1 MHPRA
6 SRVVSAR
13 IDKLDLELLLEKGET
28 IRTEISRKFTRQGY
42 ERRIEQAGFRVR
54 QWYSDARNYF
64 CLVDLVRV

>member
-1 MHPRA
+1 MKA
-6 SRVVSAR
+6 AV
-13 IDKLDLELLLEKGET
+13 
-28 IRTEISRKFTRQGY
+28 TRQGY